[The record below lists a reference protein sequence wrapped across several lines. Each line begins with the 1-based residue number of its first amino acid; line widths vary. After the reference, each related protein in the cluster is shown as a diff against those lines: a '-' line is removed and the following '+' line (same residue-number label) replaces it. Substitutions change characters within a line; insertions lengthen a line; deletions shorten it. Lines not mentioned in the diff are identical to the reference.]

1 MKKYLFC
8 SLFLSGW
15 AFAQTVEIQAVD
27 IIYGD
32 QVIRGQHQVVLSSP
46 EEVTVIPVEKDLQP
60 AGAPNVVVSASGQQL
75 SYLEESRLADNE
87 QAIYEEVNR
96 RTEENPFTVLFTGR
110 IPDEIQE
117 KRVRMMSDVG
127 VFAEHLRE
135 DETQASE
142 PQQTSAI
149 DPGDFSEISP
159 DAPHESAPTPEVAPQ
174 SLPQLSE
181 EERLERLIG
190 G

>member
-1 MKKYLFC
+1 MKKYLLGWV
-8 SLFLSGW
+8 LFSTGVI
-15 AFAQTVEIQAVD
+15 AQTVEVQTVD

-32 QVIRGQHQVVLSSP
+32 QIIRGRHQVVLSSP
-46 EEVTVIPVEKDLQP
+46 EEVTVIPVEQT
-60 AGAPNVVVSASGQQL
+60 AGPIIAPNVVVSASGQQL
-75 SYLEESRLADNE
+75 SYLEESRLAENE
-87 QAIYEEVNR
+87 QAIYDEVNR

-127 VFAEHLRE
+127 VFADHLNE
-135 DETQASE
+135 DKAKAEE
-142 PQQTSAI
+142 PVQTSAV
-149 DPGDFSEISP
+149 DPGDFSEI
-159 DAPHESAPTPEVAPQ
+159 APATEVRQPETEQAD
-174 SLPQLSE
+174 QLSE